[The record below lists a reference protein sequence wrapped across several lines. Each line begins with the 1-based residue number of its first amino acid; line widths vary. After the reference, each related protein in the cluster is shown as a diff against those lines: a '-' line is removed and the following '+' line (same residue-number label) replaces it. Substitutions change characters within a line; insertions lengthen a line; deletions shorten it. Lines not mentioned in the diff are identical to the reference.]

1 MTQFPL
7 NSFKMIKDIDVRM
20 YISKEQTEKLYAL
33 GLKPPR
39 NKIAYSMAELFEYLA
54 DYSYALQYIPGWG
67 YRFVIVCVKHKGL
80 NESTLFCKA
89 GKRVPDALFNAVE
102 YLEEH
107 KKGE

>member
-1 MTQFPL
+1 
-7 NSFKMIKDIDVRM
+7 MIKDVDVRI

-39 NKIAYSMAELFEYLA
+39 NKIAYSIAELFECLA

-67 YRFVIVCVKHKGL
+67 YRFVIVCVKHEGL
-80 NESTLFCKA
+80 NESNLFCEA
-89 GKRVPDALFNAVE
+89 ADRVPDALFNAVE

-107 KKGE
+107 KRGK